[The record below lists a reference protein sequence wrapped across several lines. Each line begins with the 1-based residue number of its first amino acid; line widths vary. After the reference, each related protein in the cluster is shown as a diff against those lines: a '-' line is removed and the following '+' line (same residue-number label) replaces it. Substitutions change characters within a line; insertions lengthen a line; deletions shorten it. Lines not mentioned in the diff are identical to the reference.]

1 MSKFVAKSFLGLA
14 TASIFF
20 TGFSALTPS
29 AGAFTIIGNS
39 VENITADDLD
49 ESFTVFFGGQIDGK
63 SQEGLSSEATFKLVQ
78 FETVTKKIK
87 GVLQEFTQVTFDIL
101 LSNTSS
107 DTISSSRTSS
117 LGFDVSDPI
126 LGAKL
131 AGTDANTAPLF
142 SNANLN
148 AKLFDGKNGD
158 VDLCFSDNRN
168 NCRGGKS
175 GGVKPEEMGSFSTS
189 FTLSP
194 SAQKIALSNFGV
206 RYQSIDFANTKKL
219 EDESGTGYAVNVVP
233 NGSKNWTDSKDSHL
247 W

>member
-14 TASIFF
+14 TASAFF
-20 TGFSALTPS
+20 AVFSALTPS
-29 AGAFTIIGNS
+29 VGAFKIIGNS
-39 VENITADDLD
+39 VENITADDL
-49 ESFTVFFGGQIDGK
+49 EKSFIVFLGGQIDGK

-87 GVLQEFTQVTFDIL
+87 GVLQEFTQVSFDIL

-107 DTISSSRTSS
+107 NAISSSRTSS

-126 LGAKL
+126 LDAKS
-131 AGTDANTAPLF
+131 AGTDASTAPLF
-142 SNANLN
+142 TNANLST
-148 AKLFDGKNGD
+148 KLFDGKNGD

-168 NCRGGKS
+168 NCRGGKN
-175 GGVKPEEMGSFSTS
+175 GGVKPKETGSFSAS

-194 SAQKIALSNFGV
+194 SAKEIALSNFGV
-206 RYQSIDFANTKKL
+206 RYQSIDLANTKKL
-219 EDESGTGYAVNVVP
+219 DDESGTGYAVNVAP